1 MGMRRLTA
9 AIAMLVLAGPAWA
22 EPPTSEILQT
32 LDQVMIE
39 RSAAA
44 KCAAPDAAKAAAFRR
59 YYQTVAAEAQTV
71 LKSLASDLDQS
82 HIEKVMVQ
90 HYDEIDRRV
99 TAIVAQ
105 ESCDGSHIKEA
116 LQKYDATA
124 NAVMAAQMAKKAE

>member
-1 MGMRRLTA
+1 MRRLSA
-9 AIAMLVLAGPAWA
+9 AIIMLAMLAGPAWA
-22 EPPTSEILQT
+22 DPPTSEILQI

-44 KCAAPDAAKAAAFRR
+44 RCAVPDSARAAAFRIR
-59 YYQTVAAEAQTV
+59 YQAVAAEAQEA
-71 LKSLASDLDQS
+71 LKSLASDLDLS

-99 TAIVAQ
+99 AAIVAQ

-116 LQKYDATA
+116 LQKYDNIA
-124 NAVMAAQMAKKAE
+124 NAVITEQMAKKSE

>member
-1 MGMRRLTA
+1 MRRLSA
-9 AIAMLVLAGPAWA
+9 AIIMLALLAGPAWA

-44 KCAAPDAAKAAAFRR
+44 KCAVPDSAKAAAFRK
-59 YYQTVAAEAQTV
+59 YYQGIAAEAQTA
-71 LKSLASDLDQS
+71 LKSLASDLDLS

-99 TAIVAQ
+99 AAIVAQ

-116 LQKYDATA
+116 LQKYDSIA
-124 NAVMAAQMAKKAE
+124 NAVITEQMAKKSE

>member
-1 MGMRRLTA
+1 MRRVPA
-9 AIAMLVLAGPAWA
+9 AIIMLAMLAGPAWA
-22 EPPTSEILQT
+22 DPPTSDILQV

-44 KCAAPDAAKAAAFRR
+44 KCAPPDAAKAAAFRR
-59 YYQTVAAEAQTV
+59 YYQEIAAEAQAA
-71 LKSLASDLDQS
+71 LKSLASDLDLS

-99 TAIVAQ
+99 SAIVAQ

-116 LQKYDATA
+116 LQKYDT
-124 NAVMAAQMAKKAE
+124 NVSAVMSAEMAKKVE